1 MKNKIT
7 IIAVILIIAACIVGK
22 FSTIP
27 AVDYGAIAVEAFGF
41 TLLIVKT
48 LKKAETKT
56 WKEYTA
62 VILFAGSGV
71 CCALAGVAESTM
83 TQLIELV
90 FGLIAFIIGML
101 SVKNVPE
108 NT

>member
-7 IIAVILIIAACIVGK
+7 IIAVIAIIAACIVGK
-22 FSTIP
+22 FSTIQ

-41 TLLIVKT
+41 TLLTVKT

-56 WKEYTA
+56 WKEYTGI
-62 VILFAGSGV
+62 ILFVVAGV
-71 CCALAGVAESTM
+71 FCALAGVTESAM

-90 FGLIAFIIGML
+90 LGLIAFIVGMI
-101 SVKNVPE
+101 SVRQN
-108 NT
+108 N